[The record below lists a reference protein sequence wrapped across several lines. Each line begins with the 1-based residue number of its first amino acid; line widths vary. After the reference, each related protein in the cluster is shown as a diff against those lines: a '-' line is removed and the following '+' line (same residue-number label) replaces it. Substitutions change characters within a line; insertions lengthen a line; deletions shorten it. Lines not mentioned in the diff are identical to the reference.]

1 MGSFFRSEKMTMTQ
15 IFLPTDSA
23 YFCVAELG
31 ELGQVQ
37 IRDVS
42 VHMMFLPLAVIL
54 DEKIA
59 AK

>member
-1 MGSFFRSEKMTMTQ
+1 MTQ

-37 IRDVS
+37 FRDVS
-42 VHMMFLPLAVIL
+42 RETLEFPIL
-54 DEKIA
+54 ELFKVNEFCDM
-59 AK
+59 